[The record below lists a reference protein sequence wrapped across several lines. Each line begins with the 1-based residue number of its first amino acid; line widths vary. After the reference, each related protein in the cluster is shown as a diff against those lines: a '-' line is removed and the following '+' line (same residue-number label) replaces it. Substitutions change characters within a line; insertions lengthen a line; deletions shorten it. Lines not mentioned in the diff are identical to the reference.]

1 MRAYNIDDTGH
12 MDEPTARLFRA
23 SLQLQGDASAMR
35 IYLYGQPLF
44 HDHTVVGMIDTV
56 RRAIQEWEVA
66 VREYQSETNTL
77 TH

>member
-1 MRAYNIDDTGH
+1 VRAYNIDDTGH

-23 SLQLQGDASAMR
+23 SLQLQEAASAMR

-44 HDHTVVGMIDTV
+44 QDHTASGMIDSV

-66 VREYQSETNTL
+66 VREYQSETNTP
-77 TH
+77 TP